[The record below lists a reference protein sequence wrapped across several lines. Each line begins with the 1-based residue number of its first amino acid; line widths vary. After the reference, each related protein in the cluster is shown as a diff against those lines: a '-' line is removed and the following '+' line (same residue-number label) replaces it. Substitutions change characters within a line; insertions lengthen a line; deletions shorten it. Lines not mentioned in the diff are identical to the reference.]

1 LPFLD
6 SYLEHTRIYESPTS
20 FWLWSGYSTIA
31 ATLRDSVWLAQGD
44 GKLYPNIYVLLLAGS
59 GQRKGKPVD
68 LANKLMNDLATI
80 KVIAGRSSIQAIL
93 IELSRTESSPNGKI
107 IKGGSAIFYAPELT
121 AAIVADPAAVGV
133 LTDIY
138 EFKEKY
144 DRNLSSGKINLERIV
159 FNMFTASNEA
169 LLKEVFD
176 NRAMEGGLL
185 ARTFLVTP
193 DEWRKSNSLFDSYN
207 LEESYKNLLKQLNKI
222 AELKGKFILTQA
234 ARDKYDAWYMPFRD
248 SLEKRS
254 DKSGILSR
262 IHTSILKLMMVLAA
276 NDLSMEINDSHVEKA
291 IDDSIKLLPNYQA
304 FSMGGGKSTIAECG
318 NLVLSTL
325 ATSKDY
331 KVARKELLQRHWA
344 SYDSIVLDSFITHAE
359 QGGLIRQEM
368 TSGTIGYSLTKEGR
382 EVLGIK

>member
-6 SYLEHTRIYESPTS
+6 AYLEHTKIYESPSS

-31 ATLRDSVWLAQGD
+31 ATLRDSVWLSQGD
-44 GKLYPNIYVLLLAGS
+44 GKLFPNIYVLLLAGS

-68 LANKLMNDLATI
+68 LANKLMNDLAHI

-93 IELSRTESSPNGKI
+93 IELSRTESAKDGKI

-138 EFKEKY
+138 EYKEKY

-193 DEWRKSNSLFDSYN
+193 DEWRPSNSLFGEYNLADSYTN
-207 LEESYKNLLKQLNKI
+207 LMRQLVKI
-222 AELKGKFILTQA
+222 AGLSGKFSLTKIA
-234 ARDKYDAWYMPFRD
+234 KERYDEWYIPFRN
-248 SLEKRS
+248 SLEKRA
-254 DKSGILSR
+254 DKSGVLSR
-262 IHTSILKLMMVLAA
+262 IHTSILKLMMVVAA
-276 NDLSMEINDSHVEKA
+276 NELTLEINETHVEKA

-325 ATSKDY
+325 ATSKDHR
-331 KVARKELLQRHWA
+331 VSRKELLQRHWA

-359 QGGLIRQEM
+359 QGGILRSEM
-368 TSGTIGYSLTKEGR
+368 AGSVVHYSLTKEGK
-382 EVLGIK
+382 EILGIK